1 MQLPTSNHDIRT
13 REYSGPRFPFLAG
26 SYPRAEALAYALL
39 RAAFGVILIT
49 HGLPKLLRTSHG
61 SMADP
66 MAGSINLIENV
77 LHLPAAPALAMCV
90 ALLEGVGG
98 ALLALGLGTRL
109 VAALVAVQMLAICYA
124 LGTTWPWIDRGIEY
138 PFLMLFLAVFMA
150 FSGGGRWS
158 LDGVVRRN
166 QGENRP

>member
-1 MQLPTSNHDIRT
+1 MQLPTSDHDIRT
-13 REYSGPRFPFLAG
+13 RGHSGPRLPFLAG
-26 SYPRAEALAYALL
+26 SHPRAATLAYALL

-98 ALLALGLGTRL
+98 ALLVLGLGTRL

-124 LGTTWPWIDRGIEY
+124 LGPAWPWIDRGIEY
-138 PFLMLFLAVFMA
+138 PFLMLFLAVFMT
-150 FSGGGRWS
+150 FSGSGRWS
-158 LDGVVRRN
+158 LDGAIA
-166 QGENRP
+166 GES